1 MPALPTS
8 TLLNTL
14 VPEAPAVSITG
25 FTVDSRNVE
34 SGDVFVALAGQASDG
49 HDFAQA
55 AATAGAAAVLSERMI
70 EGLSIPCIVRPDLA
84 NEQHEIANVAFGR
97 PSEQLNV
104 AACTG
109 TNGKT
114 SICFQASDL
123 LTRLDVPCGYLGTIG
138 WGLSSAQ
145 LMPAR
150 LTTEDAFTVQHRL
163 SALQRLGAQWSC
175 LEASS
180 HALDQGRLDGV
191 QIRAAIFSNL
201 TRDHIDYHG
210 SFEAYEE
217 AKALLFSR
225 PELQVAI
232 ACADDPVGAR
242 MLARAPANADRFSY
256 GFSQNADVRVSR
268 DASGQV
274 SLRSPWGSGTF
285 VLPGIGDF
293 AVSNAAAAL
302 TLALWQGAPFATALA
317 ALAELAPV
325 PGRAE
330 RVNRCASEPTVVVDY
345 AHTPDAL
352 EKILDACRGETRG
365 RLICVVGCGGDRDR
379 GKRSLMAAAAC
390 AAADEVWLTSDNPRG
405 EDPIDIITD
414 MQKGLVPE
422 VPCMVDI
429 DRAGAIDGAISCADA
444 EDLILI
450 AGKGHE
456 DYQEIAGVRR
466 EFSDVV
472 VAKAV
477 LVRLYPQPDA
487 VDEIRAGAC

>member
-1 MPALPTS
+1 MPALS
-8 TLLNTL
+8 ASVLLNTL
-14 VPEAPAVSITG
+14 LPDAPAVTVSG
-25 FTVDSRNVE
+25 FTVDSRNVVP
-34 SGDVFVALAGQASDG
+34 GDVFVALAGQASDG

-55 AATAGAAAVLSERMI
+55 AVAAGASAVLGEQPVD
-70 EGLSIPCIVRPDLA
+70 GLSVPCVVRPDLA

-97 PSEQLNV
+97 PSDHLSV

-114 SICFQASDL
+114 SICFQSADL
-123 LTRLDVPCGYLGTIG
+123 LTRLGAPSGYLGTIG
-138 WGLSSAQ
+138 WGRSSAE
-145 LMPAR
+145 LKPAR

-163 SALQRLGAQWSC
+163 AVLREEGARWAC

-191 QIRAAIFSNL
+191 RIRAALFSNL

-225 PELQVAI
+225 PELEVAI
-232 ACADDPVGAR
+232 ACADDPAGPR
-242 MLARAPANADRFSY
+242 MLARAPSNADRFSY
-256 GFSQNADVRVSR
+256 GFSPGADVRVDR
-268 DASGQV
+268 QDNGQV
-274 SLRSPWGSGTF
+274 SVRSPWGNGSFT
-285 VLPGIGDF
+285 LPGIGDF
-293 AVSNAAAAL
+293 AISNAAAAL
-302 TLALWQGAPFATALA
+302 TLALWQGAPFADALA
-317 ALAELAPV
+317 ALGELAPV

-330 RVNRCASEPTVVVDY
+330 RVSGCASQPTVVVDY

-352 EKILDACRGETRG
+352 EKILEACRGEVRG

-390 AAADEVWLTSDNPRG
+390 AAADEVWLTSDNPRS

-414 MQKGLVPE
+414 MQKGLVPA

-444 EDLILI
+444 EDLVLI

-466 EFSDVV
+466 EFSDVA
-472 VAKAV
+472 VARSV
-477 LVRLYPQPDA
+477 LSRLYPQTDA